1 MTIVGALCA
10 FVYVVT
16 AKTITHKTRGTGA
29 AVAAIL
35 VRTYGVGMTCVFTT
49 GAFID
54 VITAKTIAL
63 KTLTA
68 GAIVA
73 PLCIRACCIFAARMQ
88 VVDAFIDIYAVVAIS
103 IVTIVTAT
111 GIIRPHAGVASGVLS
126 AIMRAGI
133 AGVGLLKQGLE
144 VDYAATHNF
153 AGDGSIV
160 PAVGHQGLLH
170 FERGCLW

>member
-1 MTIVGALCA
+1 MTIIRALCA
-10 FVYVVT
+10 LIYIVT
-16 AKTITHKTRGTGA
+16 AKTIAHKTRGTGA

-54 VITAKTIAL
+54 VVAAKTIAL
-63 KTLTA
+63 KTVTA

-73 PLCIRACCIFAARMQ
+73 PLRIRARGIFAAGMK
-88 VVDAFIDIYAVVAIS
+88 VVDAFIDIYAVIAIS
-103 IVTIVTAT
+103 LVTIVTAT
-111 GIIRPHAGVASGVLS
+111 GIIRPYAGVASGVLS

-133 AGVGLLKQGLE
+133 AGVWLLKQGLE
-144 VDYAATHNF
+144 VDYAATGNF
-153 AGDGSIV
+153 SGNGSIV
-160 PAVGHQGLLH
+160 STVGHQGLLH